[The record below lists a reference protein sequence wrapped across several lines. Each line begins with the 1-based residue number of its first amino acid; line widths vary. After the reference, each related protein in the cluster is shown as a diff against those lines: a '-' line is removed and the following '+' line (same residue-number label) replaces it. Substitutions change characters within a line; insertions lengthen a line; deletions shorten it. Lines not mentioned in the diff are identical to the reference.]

1 MALSSDLKV
10 YKDTYE
16 MASFIMDCV
25 DNFPKAYKHN
35 LGNRLIDKSLNC
47 LDFIERANT
56 DRDHRASHLS
66 NFQIEFAALKT
77 LLNLCKDRHLINLR
91 QSGRFGAFS
100 SNIGRQIVGWKKSA
114 LRES

>member
-10 YKDTYE
+10 YKDTYD
-16 MASFIMDCV
+16 MTSFIMDCV

-35 LGNRLIDKSLNC
+35 LGHRLINKSLVC
-47 LDFIERANT
+47 LELIERANT
-56 DRDHRASHLS
+56 DRDNRVVHLA

-77 LLNLCKDRHLINLR
+77 LLNLCKDRHLINIR
-91 QSGRFGAFS
+91 QSGCFGAFS

-114 LRES
+114 LRAS